1 MTGRRIV
8 ILCNAVSDTLRAE
21 RGIWTDS
28 PAGTR
33 KILMMARAM
42 QEAGAR
48 PLVLSLGRG
57 AQPRRQGWWGWK
69 TAQAGGVPI
78 VYCPFTHVRWRSLFQ
93 SMFAP
98 LAILWR
104 LRHERGQTTILFYNR
119 YPSHAVMLVAAWIFG
134 FDRALQ
140 LEDGYVP
147 VPGRHWQ
154 NVLMQGYERLFDR
167 LAGPRVLLACRALGE
182 RARMSRQMLFYGIAP
197 PLPDGPDWSMRP
209 LVFLIGGT
217 VDGDTGSPMLVD
229 AIRHLRVRSSTIE
242 TASLPVRFV
251 VTGKGDGI
259 AAFEALAREPG
270 APLVTVHGRLSDT
283 DYASVVREAHVG
295 LSLKPNG
302 GIFADTTFPS
312 KVIEMATAHTL
323 VISTDISDVRAVMGN
338 GALYLTCN
346 DSVELAS
353 LIAWVATHVDEAE
366 ATARRGSSAVFD
378 LCAPAAV
385 GRRLVDFLAPTA

>member
-8 ILCNAVSDTLRAE
+8 ILCNAVSDALRAE

-42 QEAGAR
+42 RDAGAR

-57 AQPRRQGWWGWK
+57 ARPRRQGPWGWK
-69 TAQAGGVPI
+69 AAQADGVAI
-78 VYCPFTHVRWRSLFQ
+78 VYCPFTHVRWRSLVQ
-93 SMFAP
+93 SLFAP

-104 LRHERGQTTILFYNR
+104 LRHERTQTTILFYNR
-119 YPSHAVMLVAAWIFG
+119 YPSHAVTLMAAWLLG
-134 FDRALQ
+134 FDRALE

-147 VPGRHWQ
+147 VASRRWR
-154 NVLMQGYERLFDR
+154 NAVMQGYERLFDR
-167 LAGPRVLLACRALGE
+167 LVGDRVLLACRALGD
-182 RARMSRQMLFYGIAP
+182 RARMSRRLLFYGVAP
-197 PLPDGPDWSMRP
+197 LRSGGPDWSARP

-217 VDGDTGSPMLVD
+217 VDADTGSLMLVD
-229 AIRHLRVRSSTIE
+229 AIRNLRARV
-242 TASLPVRFV
+242 ADGLAALPICFV

-259 AAFEALAREPG
+259 AAFEALSREPG
-270 APLVTVHGRLSDT
+270 VPEVTVHGRLSDA
-283 DYASVVREAHVG
+283 DYAATVHDAHVG

-312 KVIEMATAHTL
+312 KVVEMATARTL
-323 VISTDISDVRAVMGN
+323 VISTDISDVRAVMGD
-338 GALYLTCN
+338 GALYLTRN
-346 DSVELAS
+346 DPIELAE
-353 LIAWVATHVDEAE
+353 LIEWVAAHVDEAE
-366 ATARRGSSAVFD
+366 AAARRGSAAVFD
-378 LCAPAAV
+378 LCAPTTV